1 MSDERDTQPEKL
13 RPRWRAGVV
22 WGFVLLGVAAA
33 ALGAF
38 VYESRDRFLNA
49 PGPLV
54 SQTPILIE
62 RGLSVREI
70 AAKLEEA
77 GIIDDA
83 RLFEAGVRFF
93 ADKKPIKAGEFA
105 IPPAASMAQVLAAL
119 QEASQIQYKM
129 LIREGITA
137 ADALDIVADD
147 PRLVG
152 EIEAD
157 FAEGSLLPDTYYF
170 VRGEQ
175 RGVLLARMA
184 DAMELAIEGA
194 WNARTDTQNLKTPAE
209 LHVLASIIEKETSRD
224 EEKRLVSGVFH
235 NRLTKGMRLQSD
247 PTVIYGIAQGR
258 LGRSLKRQDV
268 RAPTP
273 YNTYTIDGLPPG
285 PIALPSRESL
295 LAAGQPAKTEALFFV
310 VDGKG
315 GHVFAKTYTEHKAN
329 IRKWLAERRKRKNKT
344 Q

>member
-1 MSDERDTQPEKL
+1 ML
-13 RPRWRAGVV
+13 FAIAAAGV
-22 WGFVLLGVAAA
+22 
-33 ALGAF
+33 GAF
-38 VYESRDRFLNA
+38 VYDSRDRFLNA
-49 PGPLV
+49 AGPLA
-54 SQTPILIE
+54 SETPILIE
-62 RGLSVREI
+62 RGLSVRQI
-70 AAKLEEA
+70 AAKLEAA
-77 GIIDDA
+77 GIINDA

-93 ADKKPIKAGEFA
+93 GDKKPIKAGEFA
-105 IPPAASMAQVLAAL
+105 IPPAATMAQVLAAL

-137 ADALDIVADD
+137 ADALDIVAGD
-147 PRLVG
+147 PRLIG
-152 EIEAD
+152 EIQGTYG
-157 FAEGSLLPDTYYF
+157 EGSLLPDTYYF
-170 VRGEQ
+170 VRGEK
-175 RGVLLARMA
+175 RDVLLQRMA
-184 DAMELAIEGA
+184 DAMELAIEEA
-194 WNARTDTQNLKTPAE
+194 WDARTDTQNLKTPEE

-224 EEKRLVSGVFH
+224 AEKRLVSGVFH
-235 NRLTKGMRLQSD
+235 NRLTGGMRLQSD

-258 LGRSLKRQDV
+258 LGRSLKRADV

-315 GHVFAKTYTEHKAN
+315 GHVFAKTYNEHKAN
-329 IRKWLAERRKRKNKT
+329 IRKWLAQRRKRNNKT